1 MASLSISSRRSR
13 IGATVCALLLAA
25 QLSACGGDNGGSP
38 PSSSN
43 PPPSNNNP
51 PAPATVKLK
60 LTGKVTDEPVPNA
73 VVTATVGGE
82 TFTTTADA
90 TGAYSLDI
98 EIDEGDVGEFV
109 VLNARGVADQ
119 EFVELTSLAGSFQT
133 LAAQAGDD
141 DTLSSAE
148 NFSTQI
154 TNVST
159 AEAVLLREA
168 NGGAPVTSDAALA
181 SLGATL
187 NGQDVLDLA
196 AAIKLVVDHAADYP
210 MPEGATSTLA
220 LVSDAAERKQL
231 VADVSAQDPDAFK
244 ATQSAIA
251 ADPALSQPV
260 NVQSVTDFTA
270 AMLSTDAGF
279 TFNYSNRVS
288 SYHFEE
294 DGTGSVSAGTFDQ
307 QMTWTVEG
315 STIRVTYAQPVE
327 TVSYDTESCSG
338 DVRQVEAHYVSDS
351 VTLTLLSD
359 RTVAA
364 TETSDVTYAD
374 CAALEPREVTTTSAR
389 TILRESDFQVI
400 DVDELRGGT
409 QTIYV
414 FDSALNAVVADI
426 ADIGADGTGT
436 TRLTNQSFTWT
447 VDSASRVITA
457 TFTDGTVAEY
467 RSLRDIDELSSDLFY
482 EIRTAGGAVYSDAG
496 ATVFADPEYGFELTA
511 DVVPGRF
518 YQFGIGDETAPDDR
532 LKGFR
537 LRFDVGG
544 TGAQEIDY
552 IDLNGEVAVDDES
565 TSPANAFHWTIE
577 NDSVV
582 VRRTWDVAA
591 QVDNCV
597 FGNPNC
603 VLYDERR
610 IIPLGAD
617 GSRIYWIEQRR
628 TATEGVT
635 DSSPMTILVRFYDYE
650 PLTGAATALATEKK
664 VSVTRT
670 LPPGAQYH

>member
-1 MASLSISSRRSR
+1 MTSLSISSRRSR

-294 DGTGSVSAGTFDQ
+294 DGTGSASAGTFDQ

>member
-1 MASLSISSRRSR
+1 MTSLSISSRRSR

-650 PLTGAATALATEKK
+650 PLAGAATALATEKK